1 MTYDPAT
8 PNRPQ
13 KAASSD
19 RRGTFDRQ
27 YLASYRVL
35 WLIAAG
41 VTGNRSMADDVVQEA
56 AMIALGKLE
65 QFTPGTNFKAWMG
78 QIVRHVGANAA
89 RKEYRR
95 RATSIGE
102 DGVSDVAD
110 PNRRSAG
117 DSPVDRSSGR
127 LATDQDHFDDAVV
140 RALNELSDV
149 ARACLLLKSVEGMD
163 YAEISAL
170 LDIPSGTAM
179 SHVHRARKHMGVR
192 LMSDRANR
200 GAQASA

>member
-1 MTYDPAT
+1 MRNDPAT
-8 PNRPQ
+8 PNRPHD
-13 KAASSD
+13 AASTD
-19 RRGTFDRQ
+19 RRGAFDRQ

-41 VTGNRSMADDVVQEA
+41 VIGNRSLADDVVQEA
-56 AMIALGKLE
+56 AMIALEKLD

-78 QIVRHVGANAA
+78 QIVRNVGANAA

-102 DGVSDVAD
+102 DGVGDVAD
-110 PNRRSAG
+110 PNRARAHN
-117 DSPVDRSSGR
+117 SPVDRSSGR
-127 LATDQDHFDDAVV
+127 LASDQDQFDDAVV
-140 RALNELSDV
+140 LALNELSDV

-179 SHVHRARKHMGVR
+179 SHVHRARKHMGIR
-192 LMSDRANR
+192 LMTDRATR
-200 GAQASA
+200 GAQANA